1 MKTNKPKKE
10 VKNIFSEE
18 RESVKPKKKLSGG
31 DQKINLKSHK
41 FWDEVYEDEGEE
53 IQKFLR

>member
-10 VKNIFSEE
+10 VKNIFKEE
-18 RESVKPKKKLSGG
+18 AENAKPKKKMVGV
-31 DQKINLKSHK
+31 DQKINLKSNK
-41 FWDEVYEDEGEE
+41 FWEEIYEDEGDE

>member
-10 VKNIFSEE
+10 VKNIFKEE
-18 RESVKPKKKLSGG
+18 IESVKPKKKMNGS
-31 DQKINLKSHK
+31 DQKINLKSNK
-41 FWDEVYEDEGEE
+41 FWEELYEDEGDE

>member
-10 VKNIFSEE
+10 VKDIFKEDVE
-18 RESVKPKKKLSGG
+18 NVKPKKKMNGA
-31 DQKINLKSHK
+31 DQKINLKSNK
-41 FWDEVYEDEGEE
+41 FWDELYEDEGDE

>member
-31 DQKINLKSHK
+31 DQKVNLKSHK
-41 FWDEVYEDEGEE
+41 FWDELYEDEGED